1 MKRLRH
7 RQCMQAHHHTIAN
20 ELIGSHGG
28 YRGEI
33 FDSIRHGVG
42 AAKTKQKNQDGPG
55 LKDVVH
61 DEMLC
66 ELIQCLE
73 ISIKRMQDC

>member
-1 MKRLRH
+1 
-7 RQCMQAHHHTIAN
+7 
-20 ELIGSHGG
+20 LIGSHGG
-28 YRGEI
+28 HRGEI

-42 AAKTKQKNQDGPG
+42 AAKAKQKSQDGPG

-66 ELIQCLE
+66 ELIQCF
-73 ISIKRMQDC
+73 